1 MKPQKTMIGKQAHA
15 GARDWTINGDPHG
28 LDSLL
33 FGWQGV
39 VGKAGLQKTL
49 SAGSLNHHQ
58 PRGADVSPQFSV

>member
-1 MKPQKTMIGKQAHA
+1 MKPQKTMIGKQARA

-28 LDSLL
+28 IDSLL

-49 SAGSLNHHQ
+49 SAGSFCHH
-58 PRGADVSPQFSV
+58 